1 MFKKSINLY
10 KPFTMLNKHFLLFI
24 LLFSLS
30 TFAQN
35 NTFYRKYN
43 LPGMQGALQIVPT
56 SDGGFAATGQHES
69 SSVGSGHGECD
80 IYVYRLDV
88 CGNILWFKLFGT
100 NVQEGGKSITQTA
113 DGGFIVSGLAGGQGF
128 NLKIDQNGNQVWYK
142 RYNVSWMMYAEETPT
157 GDIVCLGQSS
167 NVLYLM
173 KTTST
178 GNVIW
183 SKALTGMGDHG
194 LYLKNLSNGDIILT
208 SSKENYGT
216 DVIVGRFSSTGNPIW
231 MKKYGGTGY
240 SDADHTVWSN
250 KGVVDETTGT
260 MYVTSPTLA
269 GGLGGEN
276 ILVAKINITNGNVIW
291 GKAIGGVGRDQSR
304 DIVKY
309 PGGYAILGQ
318 TNSFPSSTNTIT
330 GITQAL
336 NDLDVLLFSFDE
348 NGAIQWS
355 RSYGGN
361 ERDKGVG
368 LRFNNDNG
376 FNISAFSSSSFFGN
390 TDDSMDPL
398 FIKTDSIG
406 KVSCQMSSPTLSSVA
421 LNLTAVSVGSVSTF
435 NATSSS
441 PTIGTLNYTPN
452 DSYLCQACTTVPVFT
467 PSDTTVCVGD
477 TVFFNNTT
485 SIGLTCFQ
493 EWEIN
498 GDFFSGSTNPFYTWD
513 TPGNKHVYLYSTC
526 GASSDTFDIVIHVYQ
541 PEITA
546 PPSVCIDNAPIQLT
560 TNIAGGTWAGPSI
573 TNTATGMF
581 NPSINSGLHPISYTI
596 PQLCTVYDTIMV
608 NVLPPVDA
616 GPNVTRCGTYDS
628 LIGAIAQ
635 PGINYSWNT
644 MANLNNQLIAQ
655 PQLTLTNSNNTN
667 VLSALYILTATHA
680 TTLCD
685 DKDTLIITI
694 NPIPLVN
701 AGQDFSFCQFDPIH
715 LNASGAVNY
724 NWSNAVP
731 DGQDFNQTIDT
742 AYYGVL
748 GTNQYGCVDT
758 DTIQVTMH
766 YLPPIFAGNDTVLCK
781 DSPYLLNGTGGV
793 SYVWSNGIQNTNT
806 FLPPLGTSSYIV
818 VGTDIYGCVNSD
830 TLILTVYNN
839 PTPSFDF
846 TVDCYAHL
854 VYFTNTTA
862 ASSSL
867 NPSANLS
874 YTWDYGDN
882 SAIET
887 TISPNHLYPDVAGY
901 SVVLT
906 ATSSEGNCA
915 RTFTQTIP
923 VPTIPI
929 VDFQTLLSCDLKA
942 AYTGSIQP
950 VSTPIINNNWHF
962 GDSTHSLNT
971 TTNSMHVYGSPGT
984 FNVEYEVTTD
994 ENCVYKISLPVTI
1007 IANEL
1012 LDDQIIPNIITANGD
1027 GINDTWNLDQQ
1038 IDICLEYEVIVL
1050 NRWGEIVYKTEQF
1063 GNNFSGL
1070 NINGEALTEGVYF
1083 YVIEADSQKR
1093 VGNITVS
1100 RN

>member
-1 MFKKSINLY
+1 
-10 KPFTMLNKHFLLFI
+10 MLNRTIFFVSI
-24 LLFSLS
+24 LLSLS
-30 TFAQN
+30 GYSQN
-35 NTFYRKYN
+35 NTFFRKYN
-43 LPGMQGALQIVPT
+43 LPGMQGALQIIPT

-69 SSVGSGHGECD
+69 SSTGSGHGECD

-88 CGNILWFKLFGT
+88 CGNILWFKLYGT
-100 NVQEGGKSITQTA
+100 NVQEGGKSLSQTA

-128 NLKIDQNGNQVWYK
+128 NLKIDQNGTLQWYK

-157 GDIVCLGQSS
+157 GDIVCLGQSN
-167 NVLYLM
+167 NVIYLM

-178 GNVIW
+178 GNIIW
-183 SKALTGMGDHG
+183 SKQFNGMGDHG
-194 LYLKNLSNGDIILT
+194 LYLKNLTNGDIILT
-208 SSKENYGT
+208 SSKASFGT
-216 DVIVGRFSSTGNPIW
+216 DVVVGRFSSIGNPIW
-231 MKKYGGTGY
+231 IKKYGGTGY

-250 KGVVDETTGT
+250 KGVIDEATGT

-276 ILVAKINITNGNVIW
+276 ILVAKIDINNGNVIW
-291 GKAIGGVGRDQSR
+291 GKAFGGVGRDQSR

-318 TNSFPSSTNTIT
+318 TNSFPSSTNTAT
-330 GITQAL
+330 GITQSL
-336 NDLDVLLFSFDE
+336 NDLDILLVSFDS

-376 FNISAFSSSSFFGN
+376 FSISAFTSSSFFGN
-390 TDDSMDPL
+390 TDSSMDPL

-421 LNLTAVSVGSVSTF
+421 LSLTGVAVGSVTTF
-435 NATSSS
+435 NASTSS
-441 PTIGTLNYTPN
+441 PAIGTLNFTPN
-452 DSYLCQACTTVPVFT
+452 DGYLCQACTTVPVFT

-477 TVFFNNTT
+477 TVFFDNTT

-498 GDFFSGSTNPFYTWD
+498 GDNFSGDTNPFYTWT
-513 TPGNKHVYLYSTC
+513 TPGDKHVYLYSTC
-526 GASSDTFDIVIHVYQ
+526 GAASDTFDIVIHVYQ
-541 PEITA
+541 PQISA
-546 PPSVCIDNAPIQLT
+546 PPAVCIDNAPIQVT
-560 TNIAGGTWAGPSI
+560 ANIAGGIWAGSSI
-573 TNTATGMF
+573 TNTTTGMF
-581 NPSINSGLHPISYTI
+581 NPSISSGIHPISYTI

-628 LIGAIAQ
+628 LIGTLAQ
-635 PGINYSWNT
+635 AGISYSWNT
-644 MANLNNQLIAQ
+644 NSNLNNQLIAQ
-655 PQLTLTNSNNTN
+655 PQLTVTNNNNTN
-667 VLSALYILTATHA
+667 LLSALYILTATNT

-685 DKDTLIITI
+685 DKDTIQIFI

-701 AGQDFSFCQFDPIH
+701 AGQDFAFCQFDPIN
-715 LNASGAVNY
+715 LSASGAVTY
-724 NWSNAVP
+724 NWSNAIP
-731 DGQDFNQTIDT
+731 DGQDFYQTIDT
-742 AYYGVL
+742 VNYSVL

-758 DTIQVTMH
+758 DTIQVTMN
-766 YLPPIFAGNDTVLCK
+766 YLPPIFAGNDTILCFN
-781 DSPYLLNGTGGV
+781 SPYLLDGAGGV
-793 SYVWSNGIQNTNT
+793 SYVWNNGVQNLAT
-806 FLPPLGTSSYIV
+806 FLPPLGNSSYIV
-818 VGTDIYGCVNSD
+818 TGTDIFGCVNKD
-830 TLILTVYNN
+830 TVVLTVFNN
-839 PTPSFDF
+839 PTPSFSF

-854 VYFTNTTA
+854 VYFTNTTPS
-862 ASSSL
+862 SSSL

-874 YTWDYGDN
+874 YSWDFGN
-882 SAIET
+882 ASPLET
-887 TISPNHLYPDVAGY
+887 TMNPTHLYPNAAGY
-901 SVVLT
+901 SIELT
-906 ATSSEGNCA
+906 ATSSEGNCTQA
-915 RTFTQTIP
+915 ITQTIP
-923 VPTIPI
+923 VPTIPT

-942 AYTGSIQP
+942 TFTGSITP
-950 VSTPIINNNWHF
+950 SSTPIIVNNWSF
-962 GDSTHSLNT
+962 GDSIYALNVN
-971 TTNSMHVYGSPGT
+971 NSIAHTFGSPGV
-984 FNVEYEVTTD
+984 FNVAYEVTID
-994 ENCVYKISLPVTI
+994 ENCVYKITLPITL

-1050 NRWGEIVYKTEQF
+1050 NRWGNIVYKTAQF
-1063 GNNFSGL
+1063 GDNFSGL
-1070 NINGEALTEGVYF
+1070 NINGEALAEGVYF

-1093 VGNITVS
+1093 IGNITIS